1 MQSDFLICE
10 FAKETLS
17 NLVKER
23 FGSEFPDINSKY
35 QIRYLY
41 RYLSDFDTK
50 TIFLEPDYV
59 DRDFLED
66 YSRYYVKCFNQY
78 GDRCA
83 RLHFFSSTISH
94 TDFQTYLSEYSEQ
107 NHEKL
112 QDAYIGF
119 IVVKPLPKTF
129 IGKSCLKL
137 YDSFKN
143 SDDKKA
149 LSHRYKVNLFG
160 LDLHVDTIA
169 FQEQDKVVSACAT
182 TSIWTALQALDKND
196 LRTVPSSSE
205 ITLAAI
211 NHVVDSHNSFPN
223 TGLTNKQILR
233 SLDIQK
239 LRNHKFKIDSS
250 YLDEADNFFNTIKTY
265 INSGLPLILGAD
277 VYWKEENTT
286 LISEGRGH
294 AVTILGYK
302 KREKHRFLYIHDD
315 RIGPFARIRIT
326 TNPQEIRLFIDNKSD
341 LSIQWGLILEE
352 KDDSGN
358 WKDADQILIP
368 DSMIIPNYRKI
379 RIPSEYISNTCD
391 SVIQEYMEYWKEQEE
406 ETPEVE
412 YELEL
417 ISSAAYKSKL
427 IKKTKIINKEEVLC
441 KPLAKYIW
449 SAKFTNNKDTL
460 FEILFDSTEIPQ
472 GNAVSIITIHDQD
485 GFDSITIPL
494 RNILEHVSDFHE
506 SSGKDFL
513 IPLIRSFQI
522 EKDNYFAHLDIQ
534 YGKPRAPKRINK
546 QEISNNQ
553 LHSQSGISYYG
564 KQDKCLSDDFPELSE
579 LSELSEDT
587 YRIWVISIDGA
598 LLIGEEIERRGHP
611 TLTGFKSAR
620 IAGELHYKN
629 NKWIINAKSGRYSAD
644 YSNGNELLAN
654 ARNKFL
660 EVYSKLSPSDI
671 EISKFND

>member
-35 QIRYLY
+35 QIKYLY
-41 RYLSDFDTK
+41 RYLSDFSAK
-50 TIFLEPDYV
+50 TILLEPDYV

-83 RLHFFSSTISH
+83 RLHFFSKDINH
-94 TDFQTYLSEYSEQ
+94 PDFQSCLSHYSD
-107 NHEKL
+107 EKHREL

-137 YDSFKN
+137 YPSFNDS
-143 SDDKKA
+143 DHKKV

-160 LDLHVDTIA
+160 LNLHVDTIA

-205 ITLAAI
+205 ITLSAI

-223 TGLTNKQILR
+223 KGLTNKQILR

-239 LRNHKFKIDSS
+239 LRNHKFNIDTRSS
-250 YLDEADNFFNTIKTY
+250 AESDNFFNIVKSY
-265 INSGLPLILGAD
+265 LNSDLPIILGAD
-277 VYWKEENTT
+277 VYWKEEHAQ

-302 KREKHRFLYIHDD
+302 ELNSNNYLYIHDD
-315 RIGPFARIRIT
+315 RIGPFARMRIV
-326 TNPQEIRLFIDNKSD
+326 TNHKEVISLIEGKTEAPIE
-341 LSIQWGLILEE
+341 WGLMLEE
-352 KDDSGN
+352 KDEQGN
-358 WKDADQILIP
+358 WQDAEQILIP
-368 DSMIIPNYRKI
+368 DSLIIPNYRKI
-379 RIPSEYISNTCD
+379 RIPSEYIANTCN
-391 SVIQEYMEYWKEQEE
+391 SVIHEYTHYYKERGKSCPSVTFDIQ
-406 ETPEVE
+406 
-412 YELEL
+412 L
-417 ISSAAYKSKL
+417 ISSAIYKSGL
-427 IKKTKIINKEEVLC
+427 IETPNVANKEAILC

-449 SAKFTNNKDTL
+449 SAKFQSEGQPL
-460 FEILFDSTEIPQ
+460 FDILFDSTEIPQ
-472 GNAVSIITIHDQD
+472 GDAIAGISIYDQN
-485 GFDSITIPL
+485 GFDAITRPL
-494 RNILEHVSDFHE
+494 KNILEYEPLHE
-506 SSGKDFL
+506 DYSGKDFL
-513 IPLIRSFQI
+513 VPLIRSFQP
-522 EKDNYFAHLDIQ
+522 EKDNYFAYLDKQ
-534 YGKPRAPKRINK
+534 FGKPRAPKRINK
-546 QEISNNQ
+546 QEISDGQ
-553 LHSQSGISYYG
+553 LHNQVGISYYG
-564 KQDKCLSDDFPELSE
+564 KQEKCLSDDFPELLNGVQDE
-579 LSELSEDT
+579 F
-587 YRIWVISIDGA
+587 RIWVISLDGA
-598 LLIGEEIERRGHP
+598 LLIGEEIDRRGHP

-620 IAGELHYKN
+620 IGGELHYKN
-629 NKWIINAKSGRYSAD
+629 EKWIINSKSGRYSAD
-644 YSNGNELLAN
+644 YENGNELLAN

-660 EVYSKLSPSDI
+660 EIYSGLCPSKI
-671 EISKFND
+671 EIDEFHPQ